1 MKHFI
6 SIVIDND
13 GINES
18 RDFVLDTVLN
28 TANIGLL
35 ENTMEYEIYESEN
48 NTQVLSIPIA
58 RELNE
63 KQQAYLAKKLANKLF
78 DKGYNNFDIEFSINE
93 ADLNEAAPT
102 TFTPTHYGGPGG
114 LNNVMLHTDGNL
126 YFQKQRDDGQPGREI
141 VRWNGNPTGEG
152 FFGKWNPATIKGTIV
167 NGQRVPYP
175 AGTNFSNAP
184 RAAAPA
190 AGNAAAGNA
199 AAGNGTLRRGSRGP
213 AVRKLQLDL
222 GVQPADGVFGP
233 ATEAAV
239 KDFQQRMM
247 PGETADGIVGP
258 KTNTAIQQSAA
269 IDTGDN
275 PEIEKSD
282 PNSQFAA
289 LSGFAT
295 SRRGGIANNPSQVD
309 AIKELQAELK
319 RRGLLDGEVDGKYG
333 PQTRAA
339 VRAFQE
345 QNDLYVDGDA
355 GPRTIQKLMQ
365 REDPNITMTPLD
377 EPQDQAAANGR
388 LSGANQIDVDNNQD
402 ADSGTGSER
411 IQGALPQDIRDQYNQ
426 TKTDKDYIAML
437 RLVDQYEFLYNRF
450 NEIKNPEGEG
460 TMYDW
465 LTAKAADDSS
475 DFPGAEEPAVDN
487 QQQAPAGVA
496 VGDVAT
502 QEQSDT
508 LKAIDPKNYPMP
520 GEELNQADVDAL
532 NDTDQLAADTMAAL
546 DANPAPQG
554 ELDATD
560 QAQTGTDDDQQAAA
574 DADDEQQAVSS
585 EPVEGPYKEGD
596 EITDDIA
603 AKLETLGIDP
613 GMGGEPMT
621 QEDADALNKGIEDG
635 TIEGPATEAPE
646 LEILDN
652 QPRGYGME
660 QGKVIVKRGERYFE
674 VDVSRTRNFNG
685 QSRYRGSSLPGY
697 EYDADNPQAPSRTN
711 ADAIYFD
718 PETFDDVTTNVANV
732 EPRPTASGVQGDYG
746 RNDWDQRYGETH
758 NADGT
763 PKANESVEPMPK
775 GAFMVEDR
783 AIWRSLYESTHYT
796 NGKPR
801 PRTFITESKMQE
813 VTFDDDDKFFEN
825 YGVMWFNED
834 ETIDE
839 AEYQGRKVKLGKPMA
854 GDVKKFKVYV
864 KNPKGNVVKVNFGQ
878 KGAKI
883 KKNNPER
890 RRSFRARHNCDN
902 PGPRHK
908 ARYWSCRKW

>member
-6 SIVIDND
+6 SIIIDND

-78 DKGYNNFDIEFSINE
+78 DKGYNNFDIEFSLSESSLNE
-93 ADLNEAAPT
+93 ADPQAVAAVART
-102 TFTPTHYGGPGG
+102 DDRGRSRIGTDAGDG
-114 LNNVMLHTDGNL
+114 LVWIVGNTNAL
-126 YFQKQRDDGQPGREI
+126 VRVSPNDPRVAAQRAAISQPQ
-141 VRWNGNPTGEG
+141 
-152 FFGKWNPATIKGTIV
+152 A
-167 NGQRVPYP
+167 
-175 AGTNFSNAP
+175 
-184 RAAAPA
+184 AAAPA
-190 AGNAAAGNA
+190 AAAPAAAPAA
-199 AAGNGTLRRGSRGP
+199 AAGNGTLRKGSRGP

-247 PGETADGIVGP
+247 PGEAADGIVGP

-282 PNSQFAA
+282 PRSQFAA

-377 EPQDQAAANGR
+377 EPQDQAAADGR
-388 LSGANQIDVDNNQD
+388 ISGADQIDVDNDQEVDQD
-402 ADSGTGSER
+402 ANLGTGPER
-411 IQGALPQDIRDQYNQ
+411 IQGALPQNITDQYNQ
-426 TKTDKDYIAML
+426 ATADKDYIAVL
-437 RLVDQYEFLYNRF
+437 RLVDQYQVLYNRF
-450 NEIKNPEGEG
+450 AEIENPEGEG
-460 TMYDW
+460 TLYDW

-475 DFPGAEEPAVDN
+475 DFPGAEEPAVAN

-508 LKAIDPKNYPMP
+508 LKAINPTNYPMT
-520 GEELNQADVDAL
+520 GEKLNQADVDAL
-532 NDTDQLAADTMAAL
+532 NDTDDLASDTIAAL
-546 DANPAPQG
+546 DANPTQQG
-554 ELDATD
+554 ELSATD
-560 QAQTGTDDDQQAAA
+560 QAQTGTAANDQQQDAAGSVVDWEELDTNAAPEGYTLFIKRQETPVFTYGLEGGEPVDTEYATQREAIAAAANDQQAA
-574 DADDEQQAVSS
+574 
-585 EPVEGPYKEGD
+585 
-596 EITDDIA
+596 
-603 AKLETLGIDP
+603 
-613 GMGGEPMT
+613 
-621 QEDADALNKGIEDG
+621 
-635 TIEGPATEAPE
+635 EAPE
-646 LEILDN
+646 LEIFDN

-711 ADAIYFD
+711 ADAVYFD
-718 PETFDDVTTNVANV
+718 PATFDDVTTDGNTV
-732 EPRPTASGVQGDYG
+732 EPRPTASGVQGDYA
-746 RNDWDQRYGETH
+746 RNDWDQKYGGTH

-763 PKANESVEPMPK
+763 RKEANESVEPMPK

-801 PRTFITESKMQE
+801 PRTFITESKRAIPE
-813 VTFDDDDKFFEN
+813 ITFEDDDKFFEN

-834 ETIDE
+834 DVIDE

>member
-93 ADLNEAAPT
+93 AALNEAAPT

-175 AGTNFSNAP
+175 AGTNFNNAP

-190 AGNAAAGNA
+190 APA

-247 PGETADGIVGP
+247 PGEAADGIVGP

-282 PNSQFAA
+282 PRSQFAA

-377 EPQDQAAANGR
+377 EPQDQTAADGR
-388 LSGANQIDVDNNQD
+388 ISGADQIDVDNNRD
-402 ADSGTGSER
+402 GPNNNNER
-411 IQGALPQDIRDQYNQ
+411 IQGALPQNITDQYNQ
-426 TKTDKDYIAML
+426 TLADKDYIAML
-437 RLVDQYEFLYNRF
+437 RLVDQYQVLYNRF
-450 NEIKNPEGEG
+450 AELENPEGEG
-460 TMYDW
+460 TLYDW

-475 DFPGAEEPAVDN
+475 DFPGAEEPAV

-508 LKAIDPKNYPMP
+508 LKAINPTNYPMP
-520 GEELNQADVDAL
+520 GEKLNQADVDAL
-532 NDTDQLAADTMAAL
+532 NDTDDLASDTIAAL
-546 DANPAPQG
+546 DANPTQQG
-554 ELDATD
+554 ELSATD
-560 QAQTGTDDDQQAAA
+560 QAQTGTAANDQQQDAAGSVVEWEELDTNA
-574 DADDEQQAVSS
+574 APEGYTLFIKRQ
-585 EPVEGPYKEGD
+585 ETPVFTYG
-596 EITDDIA
+596 
-603 AKLETLGIDP
+603 LE
-613 GMGGEPMT
+613 GGEPVDTEYAT
-621 QEDADALNKGIEDG
+621 QREAVAAAANDKQAA
-635 TIEGPATEAPE
+635 EAPE
-646 LEILDN
+646 LEIFDN

-711 ADAIYFD
+711 ADAVYFD

-825 YGVMWFNED
+825 
-834 ETIDE
+834 
-839 AEYQGRKVKLGKPMA
+839 
-854 GDVKKFKVYV
+854 
-864 KNPKGNVVKVNFGQ
+864 
-878 KGAKI
+878 
-883 KKNNPER
+883 
-890 RRSFRARHNCDN
+890 
-902 PGPRHK
+902 
-908 ARYWSCRKW
+908 